1 MSYIR
6 NVSATKEVSNVYPWA
21 IPGYQFS
28 HQANFSSNVIL
39 FTGDNG
45 IGKSTL
51 LETIGLKL
59 QEQHLLNTMPELDEF
74 EPARILV
81 DSFTLEFNSRPAN
94 VEYIRAEELGRDIEK
109 YNQYLSTWI
118 ERMDL
123 KDIKNE
129 PHVRQLLKNEF
140 KYLPHSTHGGIK
152 HKYEACSQGEAYLD
166 RLCQSLDGNGLYLLD
181 EPEAALS
188 PLKQIMLIC
197 MIREHITRHKSQ
209 IIVATHSPILLAT
222 PGAIVNEIEEL
233 FIKEKEY
240 KETEHYQLTLGFLQN
255 PERYLRYLE

>member
-1 MSYIR
+1 MPYIQST
-6 NVSATKEVSNVYPWA
+6 NATKEVANVYPWA
-21 IPGYQFS
+21 IPGYQFA
-28 HQANFSSNVIL
+28 HQASFSSSVVL

-59 QEQHLLNTMPELDEF
+59 QELSLLTTMPELDEF
-74 EPARILV
+74 EPARMLV
-81 DSFTLEFNSRPAN
+81 ESFTLEFSSRPAN

-109 YNQYLSTWI
+109 YNQYLSKWI
-118 ERMDL
+118 KKMDL
-123 KDIKNE
+123 KDIKDE
-129 PHVRQLLKNEF
+129 PHIRQLLKNEF
-140 KYLPHSTHGGIK
+140 NWLPHSTHAGIK

-166 RLCQSLDGNGLYLLD
+166 KLCHTLDGNGLYLLD
-181 EPEAALS
+181 EPESALS

-197 MIREHITRHKSQ
+197 MICEHVKRHKSQ

-233 FIKEKEY
+233 FIKTKKYE
-240 KETEHYQLTLGFLQN
+240 ETEHYQLTLGFLKN
-255 PERYLRYLE
+255 PEQYLRYFE